1 MIRVTRLGRSF
12 AARVEGIDARR
23 TMRED
28 EFRAVVDAFHAH
40 GVLIFP
46 GQDIDDA
53 QQIAFSSAFGTL
65 ERNMRATPFPPE
77 IVDVS
82 NFDPAGKPLLQG
94 TAKRAFNDANQL
106 WHTDGSFNEN
116 PSVAS
121 LLSGREIPPEGG
133 NTEFADMCAAWDA
146 LPEAKKKRLEG
157 LVAVHNLAH
166 SRRKAGLDEI
176 GTMLILPRPPVRQV
190 LVRTHPA
197 TGRRSLFVASHIER
211 IEELSQAESDALVD
225 ELMEWATRP
234 EFVYTHVW
242 APKDLVMWD
251 NRRTMHRA
259 RPFRGYETYR
269 RIMHRTTVAGLGP
282 TVREGRAVEE
292 RKAVV

>member
-1 MIRVTRLGRSF
+1 MISVTRLGRSF

-23 TMRED
+23 TLRED
-28 EFRAVVDAFHAH
+28 EFGAVVDAFHDH

-82 NFDPAGKPLLQG
+82 NFDPAGKPLLPG
-94 TAKRAFNDANQL
+94 TPKRAFNDANQL
-106 WHTDGSFNEN
+106 WHTDGSFNDT

-121 LLSGREIPPEGG
+121 LLSGREIPPAGG
-133 NTEFADMCAAWDA
+133 DTEFADMCAAYDA
-146 LPEAKKKRLEG
+146 LPDAKKKRLER
-157 LVAVHNLAH
+157 LIAVHNLAH
-166 SRRKAGLDEI
+166 SRRQAGLKEI
-176 GTMLILPRPPVRQV
+176 DTLLILPRPPVRQV

-197 TGRRSLFVASHIER
+197 TGRKSLFIASHIER
-211 IEELSQAESDALVD
+211 IEGLSQAESDALVA
-225 ELMEWATRP
+225 ELMAWATRP

-259 RPFRGYETYR
+259 TPFDGFEVHR

-282 TVREGRAVEE
+282 TVKDGRAVEE
-292 RKAVV
+292 AKAVV